1 MVAKYKEHIS
11 LKEVASILKENLTPL
26 SKRVRLSTTD
36 TNSSLVGKVLME
48 DVYAE
53 RNIPHY
59 PASAV
64 DGYAICSSDTSY
76 ANPASPVEIP
86 EGKFLWVNTGAFV
99 PERFDAVVMVEDTSV
114 EGDSL
119 YVFNAV
125 SKGANIR
132 PIGEDVSKGR
142 IIGRK
147 GELLTPFHKALFAAA
162 GVEEVE
168 VRAPI
173 KTCFIPTGNEIV
185 DIRETNAKQLAPGK
199 VPETNSLLLSEL
211 FQTWGFHLDVLPLI
225 PDDPELLKGSI
236 KQAVEEYDLVL
247 VGAGTA
253 KGKRD
258 YSAEVLAEQ
267 GKMLFR
273 WLRMKPGRP
282 VMMAVVKDKP
292 VIALP
297 GFPVSTL
304 VASWTVVFPTL
315 QILERGDISESY
327 LSEAAKTA
335 KQVKTELAEHYSTR
349 QGISEWLRVQC
360 GEVNGKTYSWVTSS
374 GASSM
379 MPLTEADGF
388 SLVGEEVL
396 ELPKGSSIEVWVVK
410 ENDWINRAVYQ
421 GSNDPGIEHLVGY
434 VRDRGGDLIIRSVGS
449 LGGVTA
455 LARGECHMAA
465 CHLLDPKTGEYNTSY
480 IKRFDINDEWD
491 RILLY
496 RRLQGL
502 IVKKGNPKRIVDVA
516 DLTREDVVVVNRQP
530 GSGTRVL
537 LDYLLSQTE
546 IDPKQIRGYD
556 NIAVTHFDAASKV
569 AYGNADVVVGIKAV
583 ADALDL
589 DFIPL
594 VEEPFEVII
603 PRAFLDH
610 PGVKAFRDA
619 ITDKV
624 WKETIIK
631 LGGYKLEQ

>member
-1 MVAKYKEHIS
+1 LVAKYKEHIS
-11 LKEVASILKENLTPL
+11 LGEVASILEKNLTPPG
-26 SKRVRLSTTD
+26 KRLRLSPTD
-36 TNSSLVGKVLME
+36 TKSPFAGKVLME
-48 DVYAE
+48 DVYAK

-76 ANPASPVEIP
+76 ASPASPAQIQ

-99 PERFDAVVMVEDTSV
+99 PERFDAVVMVEDTSI
-114 EGDSL
+114 EGGYL

-125 SKGANIR
+125 AKGANIR

-162 GVEEVE
+162 GVEDVE
-168 VRAPI
+168 VKAPI

-185 DIRETNAKQLAPGK
+185 DVREAETKQLPPGK

-211 FQTWGFHLDVLPLI
+211 FRSWGFHLDVLSLL
-225 PDDPELLKGSI
+225 PDEPELLKDSLR
-236 KQAVEEYDLVL
+236 QAVEEYDLIL
-247 VGAGTA
+247 IGAGTA

-258 YSAEVLAEQ
+258 YSAEVLTEQ

-273 WLRMKPGRP
+273 WVRMKPGRP
-282 VMMAVVKDKP
+282 VMMAVVKGKP

-304 VASWTVVFPTL
+304 VASWSVVFPTL
-315 QILERGDISESY
+315 QVLERGSISESY
-327 LSEAAKTA
+327 LIEAVKAT

-379 MPLTEADGF
+379 MPLTESDGF

-396 ELPKGSSIEVWVVK
+396 ELPKGSSIDVWVVK
-410 ENDWINRAVYQ
+410 KSDWTNRAVYQ
-421 GSNDPGIEHLVGY
+421 GSNDPGVEHLVGY
-434 VRDRGGDLIIRSVGS
+434 VRDKGADLIIRSVGS

-480 IKRFDINDEWD
+480 IKRFDTNNEWD

-496 RRLQGL
+496 KRLQGL
-502 IVKKGNPKRIVDVA
+502 IVKKGNPKRIVDVT
-516 DLTREDVVVVNRQP
+516 DLNREDVVIVNRQP

-537 LDYLLSQTE
+537 LDYLLGQAE
-546 IDPKQIRGYD
+546 INPKQIRGYD

-594 VEEPFEVII
+594 VEEPFEIII
-603 PRAFLDH
+603 PRIFLDH
-610 PGVKAFRDA
+610 PGVKAFLDV
-619 ITDKV
+619 IKDKA